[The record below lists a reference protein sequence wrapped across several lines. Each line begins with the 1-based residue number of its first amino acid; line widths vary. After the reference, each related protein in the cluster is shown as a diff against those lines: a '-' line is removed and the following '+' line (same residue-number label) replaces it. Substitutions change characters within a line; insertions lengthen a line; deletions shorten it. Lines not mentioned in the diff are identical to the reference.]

1 MLLNSTKGN
10 KAEKDAIPNQS
21 LRGFQVI
28 DAAKFALEKEC
39 PGIVSC
45 SDILALAA
53 RDAVSLVTNYSI
65 YLSQFICYIF
75 TS

>member
-1 MLLNSTKGN
+1 VLLNSTKGN

-28 DAAKFALEKEC
+28 DAAKSALEKEC

-65 YLSQFICYIF
+65 RLNLCVIF
-75 TS
+75 FF